1 MGTSQ
6 SSKTFDDV
14 IDEIRK
20 SSTNTVELGTK
31 FERII
36 IDFFKT
42 DKHYK
47 NRFGNNVWSWKKY
60 AHDNH
65 IDRPDEGID
74 IVAREQDGVLCAIQC
89 KFYADDTPIDL
100 KSISTF
106 TTAAKTYNMKNLI
119 LVYTGDH
126 VTEKAEYHLKKHNGA
141 ILTAETLRSASVD
154 WSDFPKI
161 RAKQPLELRDYQ
173 RYAHD
178 DVVKGLGNSSRGQLI
193 MACGT
198 GKTLTSLRICES
210 LAPVGGIVLYL
221 VPSITLI
228 QQSMRYWSENSKTK
242 QYYIGVCSDKTV
254 SSNEEGSITELE
266 CPVSTKVADLKEYL
280 NNRPKDRLTVIFCT
294 YNSIKVII
302 DSIDKPLDIAF
313 CDEAH
318 RTIGGADQSFFTKVH
333 EDHNIPIKKR
343 LYMTATPKIFTDKIR
358 KAADAQDKKI
368 YAMDDIT
375 IYGNILHELKFDKAV
390 HKYAA
395 LADYRVRIAFI
406 DPKFMDSE
414 LQSSMADQEGI
425 LPLSASN
432 KMVALWHS
440 ILHPD
445 YDDNKTDLLQRVI
458 VFSNTI
464 RASKEFAE
472 GEKYG
477 FKSIV
482 QQVKEHKP
490 TSMDIETKHVDGT
503 TNSRERKKLLEWLK
517 RSNDNP
523 NSCRLL
529 SNARCLSE
537 GVDVP
542 ALDGVV
548 FMEPRQSVVDV
559 IQSVGRV
566 MRKAAGK
573 DYGYVIIPV
582 AIPPNQDINKTL
594 DDGKTWKIVW
604 QVLNALRSH
613 DPQLATQI
621 NQLILEKKIT
631 KNGQIGEKI
640 RLMSIVDRPDDPG
653 HQQFL
658 SKFYAN
664 MSSRLVEKVG
674 DINYYDK
681 YGQEI
686 GSTARILY
694 TRITELAENNKEI
707 GNKIRLFHVSLKEL
721 INDTISQNDTIQAI
735 AQHMVLAPVFDALF
749 SDKFTSYNPI
759 SRAFED
765 IVKEMGLR
773 GELLLLD
780 DFYST
785 AKHEI
790 AQINT
795 DHARQAFIKKIY
807 GNFFESADKKGSEQ
821 HGIVY
826 TPIEIVDFIINSVQ
840 HVLKKEF
847 NTEFAERQVK
857 VLDPFTGTGTFLA
870 RLIESGYLDRNIY
883 EKYKHDLYA
892 NELIL
897 LAYYVAT
904 VNIETVYSSR
914 RHGHRH
920 VPFDGISYTDTL
932 KINPLYREDTR
943 HRGELKPFVGQFKQA
958 HERVHAQRWSHL
970 HVIVGNPP
978 YSAGQSNF
986 NDQNQNMKYPS
997 LDKRIEDSYIKK
1009 SLAHNKVSLYD
1020 SYIRSLRWATD
1031 RIGQSG
1037 IIGFVT
1043 NASFIRSLTASGIR
1057 ATLHE
1062 EFTDIYCFD
1071 LRGNQRTQGEI
1082 SKKEGGKIFGSGSRA
1097 PVAITILVK
1106 NPNKKQ
1112 HTIYYKDIGD
1122 YLSREDKLKTIQ
1134 DYTSIQ
1140 GIKDW
1145 QIIAPDKHHDWL
1157 GQRSDEF
1164 ERYTVMGSK
1173 EIKSRENNIMFNLY
1187 SNGLKTHRDVWV
1199 YNSSKDVLSKNMKR
1213 TIDYCN
1219 KQNLNKPVIDPKQV
1233 KWSGELTDKLRKIK
1247 PQFNEHKIRRSLYR
1261 PFFSQYLYFDDIY
1274 NTAQYQIPKLFP
1286 KRDSKNIVIMI
1297 PYHHG
1302 GSPTV
1307 FITNIT
1313 PNLSIVSAGQCFPLY
1328 TYENGNKQTNIT
1340 DYILNQYQNQYKDKT
1355 ITKEDIFYYVYG
1367 MLHHKGYKKKFTNNL
1382 QKELPRIPMASNFK
1396 KFVTAGRHLADL
1408 HLNYETCERYPLKPK
1423 QKFGK
1428 LVKMAFP
1435 KISKNGKKV
1444 PDKTKLV
1451 INGIE
1456 VFDLPEIKYTVNG
1469 RTPIEWVIDR
1479 YRRTVDKDS
1488 DIVNDPT
1495 ENMTEEKTISMI
1507 QRLTYVAVESDK
1519 IIADLSK
1526 EEFEPKNWTPAPA
1539 GLDKFTNPKNYQSVL
1554 KK

>member
-14 IDEIRK
+14 LSEIRTNAK
-20 SSTNTVELGTK
+20 STSELGRQ
-31 FERII
+31 FERLTR
-36 IDFFKT
+36 DFFKIDSMYSRRFRKVYLWSEWPKRDGT
-42 DKHYK
+42 DT
-47 NRFGNNVWSWKKY
+47 
-60 AHDNH
+60 
-65 IDRPDEGID
+65 GID
-74 IVAREQDGVLCAIQC
+74 IIAEQFDGKLCAVQC
-89 KFYADDTPIDL
+89 KCYDDYASLDM
-100 KSISTF
+100 KSV
-106 TTAAKTYNMKNLI
+106 AKFLAKANSLDIENKI
-119 LVYTGDH
+119 LVYTGDTFTNH
-126 VTEKAEYHLKKHNGA
+126 AQKLLQDSKCA
-141 ILTAETLRSASVD
+141 IIDQEHFRSSSID
-154 WSDFPKI
+154 WNNFPKLARI
-161 RAKQPLELRDYQ
+161 KDQKRLRPHQ
-173 RYAHD
+173 ISAVQ
-178 DVVKGLGNSSRGQLI
+178 DVIHGFKGTSRGKLI

-198 GKTLTSLRICES
+198 GKTITALHIAERQVG
-210 LAPVGGIVLYL
+210 VGGIVLYV
-221 VPSITLI
+221 VPSISLI
-228 QQSMRYWSENSKTK
+228 LQSMREWSDNANIIHN
-242 QYYIGVCSDKTV
+242 YMAVCSDKSTG
-254 SSNEEGSITELE
+254 EDGSITELE
-266 CPVSTKVADLKEYL
+266 SPVSTDYSTLRPYIL
-280 NNRPKDRLTVIFCT
+280 SRPKSAMTVIFST
-294 YNSIKVII
+294 YHSLDVIKQAAQ
-302 DSIDKPLDIAF
+302 DISF
-313 CDEAH
+313 DLILCDEAH
-318 RTIGGADQSFFTKVH
+318 RTTGVEDKSFFTVIHK
-333 EDHNIPIKKR
+333 DSNIHGKKR
-343 LYMTATPKIFTDKIR
+343 LYMTATPRVYSDVIQAKMGKVIYSMDNEEKYGPTFHRLSFT
-358 KAADAQDKKI
+358 AAVKK
-368 YAMDDIT
+368 
-375 IYGNILHELKFDKAV
+375 GV
-390 HKYAA
+390 
-395 LADYRVRIAFI
+395 LADFRVKIAI
-406 DPKFMDSE
+406 VP
-414 LQSSMADQEGI
+414 ADKVDKQFQQAVADDDNSI
-425 LPLSASN
+425 PLDERTLLAA
-432 KMVALWHS
+432 VWHGLS
-440 ILHPD
+440 YP
-445 YDDNKTDLLQRVI
+445 DDNKNPKLLQRVI
-458 VFSNTI
+458 
-464 RASKEFAE
+464 AFANRIDRSLMFA
-472 GEKYG
+472 GEITDG
-477 FKSIV
+477 NNIDRSFASIV
-482 QQVKEHKP
+482 SQYEQTRKTGHSVQVKH
-490 TSMDIETKHVDGT
+490 MDGKTRAIERRD
-503 TNSRERKKLLEWLK
+503 KLRWLDESTGDPK
-517 RSNDNP
+517 T
-523 NSCRLL
+523 CRIV

-542 ALDGVV
+542 ALDGVI
-548 FMEPRQSVVDV
+548 FLNPRKSRVDV
-559 IQSVGRV
+559 VQSVGRV
-566 MRKAAGK
+566 MRKSEGK
-573 DYGYVIIPV
+573 RYGYVILPV
-582 AIPPNQDINKTL
+582 AIPAGVEYHAALDNNKTFAV
-594 DDGKTWKIVW
+594 VW

-613 DPQLATQI
+613 DESFGAEI
-621 NQLILEKKIT
+621 NSLILDKNTENTNPTPRISVSVLDDSFIDNEPIT
-631 KNGQIGEKI
+631 KFFDHVKSQ
-640 RLMSIVDRPDDPG
+640 
-653 HQQFL
+653 
-658 SKFYAN
+658 
-664 MSSRLVEKVG
+664 LVKKVG
-674 DINYYDK
+674 DIDYYDK
-681 YGQEI
+681 YGEKI
-686 GSTARILY
+686 GHTARTIQA
-694 TRITELAENNKEI
+694 RIENLLSNKTI
-707 GNKIRLFHVSLKEL
+707 QYKIDTFHTSLKEL
-721 INDTISQNDTIQAI
+721 INDSISKQDTIQAI
-735 AQHMVLAPVFDALF
+735 AHHMVLAPVFDALF
-749 SDKFTSYNPI
+749 TGQFTSYNPI
-759 SRAFED
+759 SRAFES

-773 GELLLLD
+773 EELETLEE
-780 DFYST
+780 FYDEVNQ
-785 AKHEI
+785 EI
-790 AQINT
+790 KNINS
-795 DHARQAFIKKIY
+795 DQARQAFIKKIY

-847 NTEFAERQVK
+847 NTEFADRQVK

-920 VPFDGISYTDTL
+920 VPFDGINYTDTL

-1031 RIGQSG
+1031 RIGSSG
-1037 IIGFVT
+1037 VIGFVT
-1043 NASFIRSLTASGIR
+1043 NAGFIRSDSGSGVR
-1057 ATLHE
+1057 AALHE

-1112 HTIYYKDIGD
+1112 HTIHYKDIGD

-1164 ERYTVMGSK
+1164 ERYTAMGSK
-1173 EIKSRENNIMFNLY
+1173 ETKSGQFLNNSVFKLY
-1187 SNGLKTHRDVWV
+1187 SRGIVTSRDAWT
-1199 YNSSKDVLSKNMKR
+1199 YNSSKDVLSKNMKK

-1219 KQNLNKPVIDPKQV
+1219 KQNLKNPIMDPKQA
-1233 KWSGELTDKLRKIK
+1233 KWSSELTSKLRKTT
-1247 PQFNEHKIRRSLYR
+1247 PQFDKNKIRNSLYR
-1261 PFFSQYLYFDDIY
+1261 PFFKQYLYYDKTF
-1274 NTAQYQIPKLFP
+1274 NEAQYQIPKLFP

-1382 QKELPRIPMASNFK
+1382 QKELPRIPMALNFK
-1396 KFVTAGRHLADL
+1396 KFATAGKNLADL
-1408 HLNYETCERYPLKPK
+1408 HINYETCKKYPLKPK

-1428 LVKMAFP
+1428 LIKMAFP
-1435 KISKNGKKV
+1435 KINKNDKKV
-1444 PDKTKLV
+1444 ADKTKLM

-1488 DIVNDPT
+1488 GIVNDPT

-1526 EEFEPKNWTPAPA
+1526 EPFEPKDWTPAPA

>member
-6 SSKTFDDV
+6 SSKTFDNV

-178 DVVKGLGNSSRGQLI
+178 DVVKGLQNSNRGQLI

-294 YNSIKVII
+294 YNSIKVVI

-368 YAMDDIT
+368 YAMDDIS

-414 LQSSMADQEGI
+414 LQSSMADKEGI

-440 ILHPD
+440 ILYPD
-445 YDDNKTDLLQRVI
+445 YDKINLLQRVI

-548 FMEPRQSVVDV
+548 FMEPRQSIVDV

-707 GNKIRLFHVSLKEL
+707 GNKIRAFHVSLKEL

-914 RHGHRH
+914 RQGHRH

-1031 RIGQSG
+1031 RIGNSG
-1037 IIGFVT
+1037 VIGFVT
-1043 NASFIRSLTASGIR
+1043 NAGFIRSDSGSGVR
-1057 ATLHE
+1057 AALHE

-1112 HTIYYKDIGD
+1112 HTIHYKDIGD
-1122 YLSREDKLKTIQ
+1122 YLSREDKLKTIH

-1145 QIIAPDKHHDWL
+1145 QTITPDKHHDWL

-1164 ERYTVMGSK
+1164 ERYTAMGSK
-1173 EIKSRENNIMFNLY
+1173 ETKSGYKHNAIFKLY
-1187 SNGLKTHRDVWV
+1187 SRGTASSRDVWT
-1199 YNSSKDVLSKNMKR
+1199 YNSSKDALSKNMQR
-1213 TIDYCN
+1213 TINYCN
-1219 KQNLNKPVIDPKQV
+1219 KQDLDSPIMDSKEV
-1233 KWSGELTDKLRKIK
+1233 KWTSDLSKKLKKIK
-1247 PQFNEHKIRRSLYR
+1247 ARFNQKYIRQALYR
-1261 PFFSQYLYFDDIY
+1261 PFFKQYLYFDETFTY
-1274 NTAQYQIPKLFP
+1274 EVAQTPKIFP
-1286 KRDSKNIVIMI
+1286 EIKIKNPTICISSKGKIFSVI
-1297 PYHHG
+1297 
-1302 GSPTV
+1302 
-1307 FITNIT
+1307 ITNIIS
-1313 PNLSIVSAGQCFPLY
+1313 NLGILSATQCFPLY
-1328 TYENGNKQTNIT
+1328 TYETGSKQINIT
-1340 DYILNQYQNQYKDKT
+1340 DYILNQYQNHYKDKA

-1367 MLHHKGYKKKFTNNL
+1367 MLHHKGYKKKFANNL
-1382 QKELPRIPMASNFK
+1382 QKELPRIPMALNFK
-1396 KFVTAGRHLADL
+1396 KFATAGRSLADL
-1408 HLNYETCERYPLKPK
+1408 HLNYETCKKYPLKPK

-1428 LVKMAFP
+1428 LIKMAFP

-1444 PDKTKLV
+1444 PDKTKLM

-1495 ENMTEEKTISMI
+1495 EDMTEEKTISMI

-1526 EEFEPKNWTPAPA
+1526 EEFEPKDWTPAPA